1 MDDTFTKEQRSKN
14 MKSIRSAGTTL
25 ENIITKELWRRGI
38 RFRRNV
44 RKLLGCP
51 DIAIQKDRIVIFI
64 DSCFWHSCPIHG
76 RVPSSNTEYWEKK
89 LMRNRER
96 DIEVTEYYK
105 QKRWNVYRIWEHEIK
120 EDLNGTIEKIVDF
133 ISKSKS
139 NNEY

>member
-14 MKSIRSAGTTL
+14 MKSIRSTGTTL
-25 ENIITKELWRRGI
+25 ENKITKELWRRGF

-51 DIAIQKDRIVIFI
+51 DIAIQKDKIVIFI

-76 RVPSSNTEYWEKK
+76 RVPTSNIEYWEKK

-96 DIEVTEYYK
+96 DIEVTEYYI
-105 QKRWNVYRIWEHEIK
+105 QKRWNIYRVWEHEIK
-120 EDLNGTIEKIVDF
+120 TDLNGAIDRIVNF
-133 ISKSKS
+133 ISKSKANS
-139 NNEY
+139 